1 MTDQPEE
8 RETIFHNIVKAAADS
23 PEQLRAGN
31 IGHVLSMAEDRGLLS
46 EFSTWLRTQP
56 IPKRTRKRLNITLKE
71 QLAEKARAAA
81 RAGPPA

>member
-8 RETIFHNIVKAAADS
+8 RDTIFHNIVKATADS

-56 IPKRTRKRLNITLKE
+56 IPKRTRKRLNVTLKE
-71 QLAEKARAAA
+71 QLAEKARAEA